1 MGTQTRARAMSRPTQ
16 TSVQLRE
23 KGRSALADMKGVL
36 AQLDEYNG
44 DNEDVLDATSA
55 LTKALA
61 SMQTTFMLMANSLE
75 EAIAAKEMATSND
88 QEADILKML
97 EAASL
102 HDTGDGG
109 DASHARLEEAEG
121 EIAMLRSQLDAT
133 EAKLLNQVEGLTRAV
148 EDRDSRIDELE
159 NELDGVYTE
168 LEEAE
173 SVNEQLTGALA
184 GYHTKMAAA
193 GGDSDGKT
201 LSPPA
206 AAVPDI
212 SMKEVKAR

>member
-102 HDTGDGG
+102 HDTGG
-109 DASHARLEEAEG
+109 DASRARLEEAEG

-173 SVNEQLTGALA
+173 SVNEQLTG
-184 GYHTKMAAA
+184 
-193 GGDSDGKT
+193 
-201 LSPPA
+201 
-206 AAVPDI
+206 
-212 SMKEVKAR
+212 